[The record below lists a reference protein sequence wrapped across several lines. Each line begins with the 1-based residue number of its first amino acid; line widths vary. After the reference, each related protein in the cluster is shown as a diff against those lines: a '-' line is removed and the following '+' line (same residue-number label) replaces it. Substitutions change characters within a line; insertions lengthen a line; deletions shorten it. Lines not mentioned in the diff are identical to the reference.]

1 MLRFSEIKE
10 LVDESSTYVTVDD
23 EKKLLCELDLTE
35 KDAYRNYAVTLI
47 GSENGFVV
55 LKLQKNSLPAAD
67 ADSEFAKEYKEQ
79 NGAEPSFF

>member
-10 LVDESSTYVTVDD
+10 LVYENSTYVTVDD
-23 EKKLLCELDLTE
+23 EKKLLCKLDLSE
-35 KDAYRNYAVTLI
+35 KDAYRNYAVTAI
-47 GSENGFVV
+47 GSEDGFVV
-55 LKLQKNSLPAAD
+55 LKLQKKLPPVAD